1 MDANIIELKLPKFLL
16 AEEPTKEYVGV
27 EWIYSP
33 QYLSLIMIISE
44 NDIPTV
50 LEAKN
55 RRKSRKTFTYQDETF
70 EFIIIQNNVAA
81 TGGELAPEITDEQ
94 FLCEAFDWYR
104 AYLIWEDRNIDEN
117 ETSILN

>member
-1 MDANIIELKLPKFLL
+1 MGNIIELKLPKFLL

-44 NDIPTV
+44 NDITTV
-50 LEAKN
+50 LDARN
-55 RRKSRKTFTYQDETF
+55 RRNSRKTFTYKDETF

-81 TGGELAPEITDEQ
+81 TGGQLAPEITEIEFFEQ
-94 FLCEAFDWYR
+94 AYDWYR
-104 AYLIWEDRNIDEN
+104 NYLIWEDKNIN
-117 ETSILN
+117 EDINSKLN

>member
-33 QYLSLIMIISE
+33 QYLSLIMIVSE

-50 LEAKN
+50 LDARN

-81 TGGELAPEITDEQ
+81 TGGQLAPEITEIEFLEQ
-94 FLCEAFDWYR
+94 AYDWYKD
-104 AYLIWEDRNIDEN
+104 YLIWEDKNIDEDIN
-117 ETSILN
+117 SKLN